1 MDRPRE
7 AVVFSALTIALIAL
21 PLFRLFPPTQIA
33 AALGVWIICAAG
45 TATVMSIRFRQ
56 PAVYALAGTLLGI
69 ALTIA
74 LVGAAG
80 LRRVELR
87 SAEVQGFFAASA
99 GRGLSAD
106 TKVEIKESLFHSE
119 LDPGAQWSYRALYLK
134 LQGPHDTRYFYV
146 FQPSADQTLPDEVTP
161 VSYWLWLFAI

>member
-7 AVVFSALTIALIAL
+7 AVIFSALTIAIIAL
-21 PLFRLFPPTQIA
+21 PLFRLFPPTRVA
-33 AALGVWIICAAG
+33 AALGVWIICAG
-45 TATVMSIRFRQ
+45 GVATVMSIRFRQ
-56 PAVYALAGTLLGI
+56 PPAYAIAGTLLGVV
-69 ALTIA
+69 LTIA

-87 SAEVQGFFAASA
+87 PGEVQGFFATSA
-99 GRGLSAD
+99 GGSLSAN

-119 LDPGAQWSYRALYLK
+119 IDPGAHWSYRALYLK
-134 LQGPHDTRYFYV
+134 VQGQHDTQYFYV
-146 FQPSADQTLPDEVTP
+146 FQQSADQTLPDEVTP